1 MPFSKAHDIIVPLDR
16 TESRQNRLIIDTV
29 TVKGSDRYRSSAVY
43 ARVTG
48 DVLIASHAT
57 DAKRD
62 ETENHTRS
70 FMWPTKCSVKSF
82 RIRFPRK
89 KSDGALHTYK
99 SPCRVGLKKIQT

>member
-1 MPFSKAHDIIVPLDR
+1 MPFSKAHNIIVPLDR
-16 TESRQNRLIIDTV
+16 TESRQNRHIIDTV

-62 ETENHTRS
+62 ETENSHEKFYVADEMQCEIISNS
-70 FMWPTKCSVKSF
+70 FS
-82 RIRFPRK
+82 
-89 KSDGALHTYK
+89 AQ
-99 SPCRVGLKKIQT
+99 KI